1 MFALPDTGEKGKTV
15 RGRESERVRESETS
29 ASPPPRFPHQECKV
43 QFPRGR
49 EGKTTSTEVGY
60 LYSGKEGQQLA

>member
-29 ASPPPRFPHQECKV
+29 APPLPGFGTKNVR
-43 QFPRGR
+43 
-49 EGKTTSTEVGY
+49 
-60 LYSGKEGQQLA
+60 YSSGEAEKET